1 MGSGVPAM
9 ENFEE
14 AMHQLH
20 WVNEEMQR
28 QLKTNINM
36 LVKLKD
42 LMKMSVEFG
51 VGGEE
56 HVGLVFV
63 ETVAV
68 CRRIGKMET
77 ANMKS
82 KMNVKELF
90 DAFKDEFTPQSDTSE
105 LMERIIDVLKSNVK
119 VIEEV
124 SPKIRHI
131 LEKVDKPAS
140 LLELGLKRVWGLTN
154 MQQGVPLVLEELP
167 VTLRTQVT
175 RVILIPHIAQVKIML
190 ALYFALHADKE
201 KFLFERHL
209 F

>member
-1 MGSGVPAM
+1 MLSVSFTRQQFSKKLLPFAAAGDRYLNSDVTLNVQFFQRGFTAMGSGVPAM

-90 DAFKDEFTPQSDTSE
+90 DAFKDEFTPLSETSE

-140 LLELGLKRVWGLTN
+140 LLELGDQV
-154 MQQGVPLVLEELP
+154 LV
-167 VTLRTQVT
+167 
-175 RVILIPHIAQVKIML
+175 
-190 ALYFALHADKE
+190 
-201 KFLFERHL
+201 
-209 F
+209 

>member
-1 MGSGVPAM
+1 MESGVQAK
-9 ENFEE
+9 ENFKE
-14 AMHQLH
+14 AMHQMH

-28 QLKTNINM
+28 QLKTNINL

-56 HVGLVFV
+56 HVGLIFV
-63 ETVAV
+63 EIITV

-82 KMNVKELF
+82 KLNVKEMF
-90 DAFKDEFTPQSDTSE
+90 DAFKDEFTPQSDASE
-105 LMERIIDVLKSNVK
+105 LMERIVDVLKSNVK

-124 SPKIRHI
+124 SPGILHI

-140 LLELGLKRVWGLTN
+140 LLELGLKRVWGLAN
-154 MQQGVPLVLEELP
+154 MQQGVSLVLEELP
-167 VTLRTQVT
+167 VTLKTQVI
-175 RVILIPHIAQVKIML
+175 RVFLFPHIEQVKMML
-190 ALYFALHADKE
+190 D
-201 KFLFERHL
+201 LF
-209 F
+209 FS